1 MLSALFF
8 SLYLSPVGSPVFPCP
23 FSVVHVITGDN
34 CHVFVYIGNNIF
46 FLNEMLSSWMAFWCV
61 FACCLVKLHSLSA
74 VDFGVAV
81 CLLQSVTT
89 PSGSVV
95 SSQSLMLSVTFI
107 VHRNNAMRLQSVCKV
122 YVVKLLN
129 LTASQRSLLG
139 LQSLVLSP
147 LHRDI
152 VCPRGPEYFSTR
164 SPPISHDKIWKV
176 KGSSCCTLLLPFI
189 SAYGSLVLCY
199 ILFLLKHIVLFHFFK
214 LV

>member
-1 MLSALFF
+1 M
-8 SLYLSPVGSPVFPCP
+8 C
-23 FSVVHVITGDN
+23 
-34 CHVFVYIGNNIF
+34 C
-46 FLNEMLSSWMAFWCV
+46 
-61 FACCLVKLHSLSA
+61 ACCLVKLHSFSA
-74 VDFGVAV
+74 VDFGVTV

-107 VHRNNAMRLQSVCKV
+107 VHGKNAMRLQSVCKV

-152 VCPRGPEYFSTR
+152 LCPRGPEYFSTR

-176 KGSSCCTLLLPFI
+176 KVSSCCTLLLPFI

-199 ILFLLKHIVLFHFFK
+199 ILFLLKHIHTDQPSRFTRDYPGKVRFLPGSRGFGQNSRKVQDFLDPGFHSISRDSAIFAHAIAS
-214 LV
+214 